1 MNLKNQRKLSAQ
13 LLKVGINRIWFDQD
27 RLDEIKEAIT
37 KADLKTLINDGVIQA
52 KPIKGISKFR
62 ARKKKLQKRKGR
74 QKGPGSR
81 KGKKTARL
89 GRKKAWV
96 SLVRT
101 QRDFVKLLKNK
112 KIITNKSYRKIYKKI
127 SGGYFRSKRHIK
139 LFLTEHNLIK
149 KK

>member
-1 MNLKNQRKLSAQ
+1 MNLKNQKRLSAQ
-13 LLKVGINRIWFDQD
+13 LLKVGINKVWFDPT

-37 KADLKTLINDGVIQA
+37 KADLKSLVNNSVIQA
-52 KPIKGISKFR
+52 KPTKGVSRFR

-89 GRKKAWV
+89 PRKKAWV

-101 QRDFVKLLKNK
+101 QRNFIKLLKDK
-112 KIITNKSYRKIYKKI
+112 KLITVQVYRRLYKKVK
-127 SGGYFRSKRHIK
+127 GGYFRSRRHIK